1 MHFSQPRHELLVR
14 LEILVVL
21 NLRVEAINLS
31 DMPRRMFVACGTTFT
46 QRDIDEGAPEQDRS
60 NGYLPSM
67 APAAGSS
74 SS

>member
-46 QRDIDEGAPEQDRS
+46 QGDLDEGAPEQNHGQRVS
-60 NGYLPSM
+60 
-67 APAAGSS
+67 
-74 SS
+74 